1 MDIDVA
7 YWARIFALVLLVPG
21 LLMLFI
27 AVFYIAFVGRDTP
40 RGATANNICMKC
52 GQTLLPGQ
60 TTCPNCEAEG
70 APRTTTFDPTAAK
83 DGNGQVEAI
92 EIPSTLDDA

>member
-1 MDIDVA
+1 MDIDVG
-7 YWARIFALVLLVPG
+7 YWAKIFALVLLVPG
-21 LLMLFI
+21 LLLLFV
-27 AVFYIAFVGRDTP
+27 AVFYIAFIGRDTP
-40 RGATANNICMKC
+40 RAAAANNVCVKC

-60 TTCPNCEAEG
+60 TVCPNCEAG
-70 APRTTTFDPTAAK
+70 ANPRATAFDPDAAK